1 MRDLFLVSF
10 PILSSI
16 IITPLIGALI
26 ALFVKGEEKAISKNV
41 RELALWTTLVELVLV
56 IILIIQF
63 DFNNSNFQFIEKK
76 SILDKFSISYHLGVD
91 AISLIFILLT
101 TFLFPLCFFYTKLSI
116 KFRTREFVI
125 AMLFLEALTIG
136 VFCSLDIVL
145 FYIFFESLLIP
156 MFLIIGIWGGKN
168 RIFSSFKFFL
178 YTLAGSVFFLIS
190 IIFMAYTSN
199 TTSIIELDNYYFDV
213 HVQKWLWLGMFL
225 SFAIKVPMWPFHT
238 WLPDAHVEAPTIG
251 SMILAGILLKVGG
264 FAFLRIS
271 LPILPEASSYFSTFV
286 VLLSAIAVI
295 YTSLVAFAQTDIK
308 KLIAYSSVAHM
319 GYVTAGIFS
328 ISEVGIQGSLFQMI
342 SHGIVSAG
350 LFLSIGILYERTG
363 SRTLNDYNLLI
374 KSMPIFSVL
383 FIILVLSSV
392 GLPGTSGF
400 IGELLVVLGIF
411 KNFLIFGL
419 FVSSGIILGAI
430 YMMSLVRK
438 IIFTIDKGIIET
450 ELTDLKGLEI
460 SLMLCL
466 VAFTLLLG
474 LYPNII
480 LSFTE
485 TSTINLLTNFK

>member
-1 MRDLFLVSF
+1 MVAF

-16 IITPLIGALI
+16 IIAPLIGAII
-26 ALFVKGEEKAISKNV
+26 ALFIKGKEKSISKNL
-41 RELALWTTLVELVLV
+41 RELALWTSIVELVLV
-56 IILIIQF
+56 IILIVQF
-63 DFNNSNFQFIEKK
+63 DFSNADFQFIEKK
-76 SILDKFSISYHLGVD
+76 NILSKFGVSYHLGID
-91 AISLIFILLT
+91 SISLIFIILT
-101 TFLFPLCFFYTKLSI
+101 TVLFPICFFYTRLSI

-125 AMLFLEALTIG
+125 SMLFLEALTVG

-190 IIFMAYTSN
+190 IIFIAYTSN
-199 TTSIIELDNYYFDV
+199 TTSIIELDNYYFDTY
-213 HVQKWLWLGMFL
+213 VQKWLWLGMFL

-264 FAFLRIS
+264 FAFIRIS
-271 LPILPEASSYFSTFV
+271 IPILPEASTYFSSFIII
-286 VLLSAIAVI
+286 LSAIAIV

-328 ISEVGIQGSLFQMI
+328 MTEIGMQGAIFQMI

-350 LFLSIGILYERTG
+350 LFLSIGMLYERTG
-363 SRTLNDYNLLI
+363 SRDLKDYNLLI
-374 KSMPIFSVL
+374 RCMPIFSVL

-400 IGELLVVLGIF
+400 IGELLVVLGVF
-411 KNFLIFGL
+411 KNFLIMGL
-419 FVSSGIILGAI
+419 FISSGIILGAI

-438 IIFTIDKGIIET
+438 IIFTTDKDLIKL
-450 ELTDLKGLEI
+450 ELSDLEGLEI
-460 SLMLCL
+460 YIMFFL
-466 VAFTLLLG
+466 VFFTLLLG

-480 LSFTE
+480 LKFTE
-485 TSTINLLTNFK
+485 TSTINLLMNFK

>member
-1 MRDLFLVSF
+1 MVAF

-16 IITPLIGALI
+16 IIAPLIGAII
-26 ALFVKGEEKAISKNV
+26 ALFIKGKEKSISKNL
-41 RELALWTTLVELVLV
+41 RELALWTSIVELVLV
-56 IILIIQF
+56 IILIVQF
-63 DFNNSNFQFIEKK
+63 DFSNADFQFIEKK
-76 SILDKFSISYHLGVD
+76 NILSKFGVSYHLGID
-91 AISLIFILLT
+91 SISLIFIILT
-101 TFLFPLCFFYTKLSI
+101 TVLFPICFFYTRLSI

-125 AMLFLEALTIG
+125 SMLFLEALTVG

-190 IIFMAYTSN
+190 IIFIAYTSN
-199 TTSIIELDNYYFDV
+199 TTSIIELDNYYFDTY
-213 HVQKWLWLGMFL
+213 VQKWLWLGMFL

-264 FAFLRIS
+264 FAFIRIS
-271 LPILPEASSYFSTFV
+271 IPILPEASTYFSSFIII
-286 VLLSAIAVI
+286 LSAIAIV

-328 ISEVGIQGSLFQMI
+328 MTEIGMQGAIFQMI

-350 LFLSIGILYERTG
+350 LFLSIGMLYERTG
-363 SRTLNDYNLLI
+363 SRDLKDYNLLI
-374 KSMPIFSVL
+374 RCMPIFSVL

-400 IGELLVVLGIF
+400 IGELLVVLGVF
-411 KNFLIFGL
+411 KNFLIMGL
-419 FVSSGIILGAI
+419 FISSGIILGAI

-438 IIFTIDKGIIET
+438 IIFTTDKDLIKL
-450 ELTDLKGLEI
+450 ELSDLEGLEI
-460 SLMLCL
+460 YIMFFL
-466 VAFTLLLG
+466 VFFTLLLG

-480 LSFTE
+480 LNFTE
-485 TSTINLLTNFK
+485 TSTINLLMNFK